1 MNWIRN
7 KQQWRD
13 YLLITLG
20 TAVMAVATSSIYD
33 PAGLVTGGFSGL
45 AIVIKQLSQMLFGK
59 GVPLWVTNLVLNIPL
74 FLFGIR
80 MSRDFLVK
88 TIFGTL
94 MNTFWIAVLPVLQ
107 LVPDDR
113 MLSALFGGV
122 LMGAG
127 IGLVFIGNGTTGGT
141 DMMAALIQRKLRHY
155 SVAQVMQVLD
165 GIIVIAGIFV
175 FGIHASLYA
184 IVAIYVTT
192 KVTDALMEGMNYA
205 KSAFIITAHPEQVFD
220 ALITD
225 PPYASGGWKASEK
238 NRTTNQKYS
247 SMDKDNALPDFD
259 GDQKDQRSWTRWM
272 AEWLSDARKVCKPGA
287 PICLFI
293 DWRQYPSITD
303 ALQWAG
309 WIWRGSAVWDK
320 MTSRPQR
327 RAGRL

>member
-1 MNWIRN
+1 
-7 KQQWRD
+7 
-13 YLLITLG
+13 
-20 TAVMAVATSSIYD
+20 MAVATSSIYD

-94 MNTFWIAVLPVLQ
+94 MNTFW
-107 LVPDDR
+107 

-192 KVTDALMEGMNYA
+192 KMTDALMEGMNYA
-205 KSAFIITAHPEQVFD
+205 KSAFIITAHPEQVAD
-220 ALITD
+220 ELMKELD
-225 PPYASGGWKASEK
+225 RGASGIHIKGMYTGEERMMVFCVVGKK
-238 NRTTNQKYS
+238 QIPQLKQIVGTI
-247 SMDKDNALPDFD
+247 DPDAFVVV
-259 GDQKDQRSWTRWM
+259 
-272 AEWLSDARKVCKPGA
+272 SDAREVLGEG
-287 PICLFI
+287 F
-293 DWRQYPSITD
+293 QTD
-303 ALQWAG
+303 F
-309 WIWRGSAVWDK
+309 S
-320 MTSRPQR
+320 
-327 RAGRL
+327 

>member
-20 TAVMAVATSSIYD
+20 TAVMAVATGSIYD

-94 MNTFWIAVLPVLQ
+94 MNTFWFAVLPVLQ

-141 DMMAALIQRKLRHY
+141 DMLAALTPTDL
-155 SVAQVMQVLD
+155 
-165 GIIVIAGIFV
+165 
-175 FGIHASLYA
+175 LYA
-184 IVAIYVTT
+184 KFADEFEKRYVNQGYEENRSIEETL
-192 KVTDALMEGMNYA
+192 DLGWELLSILP
-205 KSAFIITAHPEQVFD
+205 KSELKRIKPE
-220 ALITD
+220 LI
-225 PPYASGGWKASEK
+225 EK
-238 NRTTNQKYS
+238 YWPKKDEQK
-247 SMDKDNALPDFD
+247 
-259 GDQKDQRSWTRWM
+259 
-272 AEWLSDARKVCKPGA
+272 
-287 PICLFI
+287 
-293 DWRQYPSITD
+293 
-303 ALQWAG
+303 
-309 WIWRGSAVWDK
+309 
-320 MTSRPQR
+320 
-327 RAGRL
+327 

>member
-94 MNTFWIAVLPVLQ
+94 MNTFWFAVLPVLQ

-141 DMMAALIQRKLRHY
+141 DMLAALIRRWMPHY
-155 SVAQVMQVLD
+155 TIAQIMQVLD
-165 GIIVIAGIFV
+165 AIIVLIGAGV
-175 FGIHASLYA
+175 FGITYALYA
-184 IVAIYVTT
+184 LIAIYSVS
-192 KVTDALMEGMNYA
+192 KVSDGIIEGM
-205 KSAFIITAHPEQVFD
+205 
-220 ALITD
+220 
-225 PPYASGGWKASEK
+225 
-238 NRTTNQKYS
+238 KYS
-247 SMDKDNALPDFD
+247 KVAYIISDKSKEIAAAILKEMDRGVTALDARGMYSGNRKDVLFCVVSRKEIAQLKELVVGHDAQAFVIV
-259 GDQKDQRSWTRWM
+259 
-272 AEWLSDARKVCKPGA
+272 SDAREVLGEG
-287 PICLFI
+287 FI
-293 DWRQYPSITD
+293 EYRQ
-303 ALQWAG
+303 
-309 WIWRGSAVWDK
+309 
-320 MTSRPQR
+320 
-327 RAGRL
+327 

>member
-80 MSRDFLVK
+80 MSRD
-88 TIFGTL
+88 
-94 MNTFWIAVLPVLQ
+94 
-107 LVPDDR
+107 
-113 MLSALFGGV
+113 V

-205 KSAFIITAHPEQVFD
+205 KSAFIITAHPGQVAD
-220 ALITD
+220 ELMKELD
-225 PPYASGGWKASEK
+225 RGASGIHIKGMYTGEERMMVFCVVGKK
-238 NRTTNQKYS
+238 QIPQLKQIVGTI
-247 SMDKDNALPDFD
+247 DPDAFVVV
-259 GDQKDQRSWTRWM
+259 
-272 AEWLSDARKVCKPGA
+272 SDAREVLGEG
-287 PICLFI
+287 F
-293 DWRQYPSITD
+293 QTD
-303 ALQWAG
+303 F
-309 WIWRGSAVWDK
+309 S
-320 MTSRPQR
+320 
-327 RAGRL
+327 

>member
-165 GIIVIAGIFV
+165 GIIVIAGIFCLRYPR
-175 FGIHASLYA
+175 F
-184 IVAIYVTT
+184 
-192 KVTDALMEGMNYA
+192 ALCDRGNLRDDESDGCPDGRYELCE
-205 KSAFIITAHPEQVFD
+205 ICVYH
-220 ALITD
+220 
-225 PPYASGGWKASEK
+225 YRASG
-238 NRTTNQKYS
+238 
-247 SMDKDNALPDFD
+247 
-259 GDQKDQRSWTRWM
+259 
-272 AEWLSDARKVCKPGA
+272 
-287 PICLFI
+287 
-293 DWRQYPSITD
+293 
-303 ALQWAG
+303 AG
-309 WIWRGSAVWDK
+309 
-320 MTSRPQR
+320 SR
-327 RAGRL
+327 

>member
-141 DMMAALIQRKLRHY
+141 DMLAALIRRWMPHY
-155 SVAQVMQVLD
+155 TIAQIMQVLD
-165 GIIVIAGIFV
+165 AIIVLIGAGV
-175 FGIHASLYA
+175 FGITYALYA
-184 IVAIYVTT
+184 LIAIYSVS
-192 KVTDALMEGMNYA
+192 KVSDGIIEGM
-205 KSAFIITAHPEQVFD
+205 
-220 ALITD
+220 
-225 PPYASGGWKASEK
+225 
-238 NRTTNQKYS
+238 KYS
-247 SMDKDNALPDFD
+247 KMAYIISDKSKEIAAAILKEMDRGVTALDARGMYSGNRKDVLFCVVSRKEIAQLKELVVGHDAQAFVIV
-259 GDQKDQRSWTRWM
+259 
-272 AEWLSDARKVCKPGA
+272 SDAREVLGEG
-287 PICLFI
+287 FI
-293 DWRQYPSITD
+293 EYRQ
-303 ALQWAG
+303 
-309 WIWRGSAVWDK
+309 
-320 MTSRPQR
+320 
-327 RAGRL
+327 

>member
-141 DMMAALIQRKLRHY
+141 DMLAALIRRWMPHY
-155 SVAQVMQVLD
+155 TIAQIMQVLD
-165 GIIVIAGIFV
+165 AIIVLIGAGV
-175 FGIHASLYA
+175 FGITYALYA
-184 IVAIYVTT
+184 LIAIYSVS
-192 KVTDALMEGMNYA
+192 KVSDGIIEGM
-205 KSAFIITAHPEQVFD
+205 
-220 ALITD
+220 
-225 PPYASGGWKASEK
+225 
-238 NRTTNQKYS
+238 KYS
-247 SMDKDNALPDFD
+247 KMAYIISDKSKEIAAAILKEMDRGVTAL
-259 GDQKDQRSWTRWM
+259 
-272 AEWLSDARKVCKPGA
+272 DARGMYSGNRKDV
-287 PICLFI
+287 LFCVVSRKEI
-293 DWRQYPSITD
+293 AQLKELVVIEYRQ
-303 ALQWAG
+303 
-309 WIWRGSAVWDK
+309 
-320 MTSRPQR
+320 
-327 RAGRL
+327 